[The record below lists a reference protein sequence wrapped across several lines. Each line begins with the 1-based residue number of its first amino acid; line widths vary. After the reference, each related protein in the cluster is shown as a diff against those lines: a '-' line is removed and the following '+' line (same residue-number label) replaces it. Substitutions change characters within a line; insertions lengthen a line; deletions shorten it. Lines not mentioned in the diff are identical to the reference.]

1 MADRTEVT
9 LRNPKVYR
17 SFITNGRHIVEA
29 DEPEDFG
36 GFDSAMNPVEL
47 VLAGLAECKAVTVR
61 AKAAQL
67 GVELGEIRASVAI
80 ETGKGEGRALAS
92 KVDVKLDWDG
102 ATSEQQREKILAS
115 ASRCF
120 VHRMLQGSF
129 DIETR
134 YND

>member
-1 MADRTEVT
+1 MADTTKVT
-9 LRNPKVYR
+9 LSNPRVYR
-17 SFITNGRHIVEA
+17 SFITNGRHVVEA

-47 VLAGLAECKAVTVR
+47 LLAGLAECKAVTVR

-67 GVELGEIRASVAI
+67 GVQLGEIRATLQVV
-80 ETGKGEGRALAS
+80 TNKGEGRALAS

-102 ATSEQQREKILAS
+102 ATSEEQREKIIAS

-129 DIETR
+129 EIETN
-134 YND
+134 YGL